1 MPSHRDL
8 KVWQRSQDL
17 AAQIHDA
24 TRGKASATAP
34 DLVSQLRRSS
44 QSIGANIAEGRGL
57 RTNPQFK
64 RHLDIALGSAAE
76 TDAHLSV
83 CLDLDLLSAKVVFD
97 LRDKLA
103 AIQRMLVALKA
114 SLPER

>member
-17 AAQIHDA
+17 SARIHDI
-24 TRGKASATAP
+24 TRGHLSASAP
-34 DLVSQLRRSS
+34 DLVAQLRRSS

-76 TDAHLSV
+76 TDAHLTV
-83 CLDLDLLSAKVVFD
+83 CLDQDLLPAKTVLD
-97 LRDKLA
+97 LRDDLST
-103 AIQRMLVALKA
+103 IQRMLVALKA
-114 SLPER
+114 SLPAK

>member
-8 KVWQRSQDL
+8 KVWQRSQEL
-17 AAQIHDA
+17 AAQIHEV
-24 TRGKASATAP
+24 TRGVVSASAP
-34 DLVSQLRRSS
+34 DLVAQIRRSS

-76 TDAHLSV
+76 TDSHLCV
-83 CLDLDLLSAKVVFD
+83 CLDLDLLAANVVLD
-97 LRDKLA
+97 MRDKLA
-103 AIQRMLVALKA
+103 MIQRMLVALKA
-114 SLPER
+114 SLPDR

>member
-17 AAQIHDA
+17 AAQIHES
-24 TRGKASATAP
+24 TRGQISASAP
-34 DLVSQLRRSS
+34 DLISQLRRSS

-57 RTNPQFK
+57 RTNPQFR

-83 CLDLDLLSAKVVFD
+83 CLDQDLLSAKVVLD
-97 LRDKLA
+97 LRDKVA

>member
-1 MPSHRDL
+1 MASHHDL
-8 KVWQRSQDL
+8 KVWQRSQEL
-17 AAQIHDA
+17 AAQIHEA
-24 TRGKASATAP
+24 TRGKPGASAP
-34 DLVSQLRRSS
+34 ELVAQIRRSS

-76 TDAHLSV
+76 TDSHLTV
-83 CLDLDLLSAKVVFD
+83 CLDQDLLSAKVVLD

-103 AIQRMLVALKA
+103 MIQRMLVALKA
-114 SLPER
+114 SLPEK